1 MKRWMTAAA
10 LAPAAVVLAFAVW
23 LERDQ
28 ARKEGR
34 VRAINAKYAALRAA
48 ETPRER
54 MRRMGIR
61 ADTPC
66 CHRAALLRELNG
78 ARCLDRAPWR
88 RREPLIELWR
98 RERMRRR
105 QEPEPERRAPS
116 AIPLQARR

>member
-1 MKRWMTAAA
+1 MKRWTA
-10 LAPAAVVLAFAVW
+10 LALAAVVLGCAGYAA
-23 LERDQ
+23 RDQ

-34 VRAINAKYAALRAA
+34 VQAINAKYAALRAA

-54 MRRMGIR
+54 LRRMGIR
-61 ADTPC
+61 PDTPC
-66 CHRAALLRELNG
+66 CRRAALLRELNG

-88 RREPLIELWR
+88 RREPGLIELWR